1 MPSDASAILP
11 TVDRDFTSAG
21 DVQQGLGVSS
31 GAARLIQR
39 ERQKRQLRRER
50 DTLVLSIAREH
61 GEQGLAQQLGLTP
74 TVAGKLLAGARERL
88 ASGSPEI
95 LARRLGADRDRFA
108 AADAHFASLGEAPPL
123 FDRRQR

>member
-1 MPSDASAILP
+1 
-11 TVDRDFTSAG
+11 VDRDLTSTG
-21 DVQQGLGVSS
+21 DVQQDLGVSS
-31 GAARLIQR
+31 AARLIQR

-108 AADAHFASLGEAPPL
+108 AADAHFASLGEAPAL